1 MNMEEKETKIETL
14 LRQIEFP
21 GEPFE
26 KIEEY
31 LAKADIPK
39 AVIDRIF
46 AAEERRHRIKVWT
59 IIAIAAF
66 TLLVVLGA
74 NRYIA
79 EFLVFFQ
86 SAILLFISVALMA
99 ICLTGVIGIIMN
111 IDKQK
116 IEESVKISGERIEE
130 FFTKMFHPR

>member
-1 MNMEEKETKIETL
+1 MEEKEKKLEAL

-21 GEPFE
+21 GEQFG

-31 LAKADIPK
+31 LKKADIPK
-39 AVIDRIF
+39 TVIDRIF

-59 IIAIAAF
+59 IVAIGAF
-66 TLLVVLGA
+66 ILLIVLGA
-74 NRYIA
+74 NRYIT

-86 SAILLFISVALMA
+86 SAILLFVSVALMA
-99 ICLTGVIGIIMN
+99 VCLTGIIGIIMN

-116 IEESVKISGERIEE
+116 IEDGVKISGERIEE

>member
-1 MNMEEKETKIETL
+1 MNMEEKEEKLEAL

-21 GEPFE
+21 GEQIE
-26 KIEEY
+26 KIEQY
-31 LAKADIPK
+31 LERVNIPK
-39 AVIDRIF
+39 TVIERIF

-59 IIAIAAF
+59 IIALCAF
-66 TLLVVLGA
+66 TLLLVLGA
-74 NRYIA
+74 NHYIA

-111 IDKQK
+111 IDKDK
-116 IEESVKISGERIEE
+116 VEKGFKNSGARLEE

>member
-1 MNMEEKETKIETL
+1 MEEKEEKLEAL

-21 GEPFE
+21 GEQFE

-31 LAKADIPK
+31 LKRADIPK
-39 AVIDRIF
+39 AVIEKIF
-46 AAEERRHRIKVWT
+46 AAEERRNRIKVWT
-59 IIAIAAF
+59 IVAICAF
-66 TLLVVLGA
+66 AMLIVLGA
-74 NRYIA
+74 NRYIT

-99 ICLTGVIGIIMN
+99 VCLTGVIGIIMN
-111 IDKQK
+111 IDRHK
-116 IEESVKISGERIEE
+116 IEEGVKHSGERIED